1 MERRAISAWLALG
14 SVCVLWGTTYL
25 GIRIALESF
34 PPFYLMAFRY
44 TLSGGL
50 MVLGVRLLRCNL
62 PAGRELWLTTL
73 YGITTIGIGTGLL
86 SIAEQWVP
94 SGLAALFIATQPFWM
109 VIMEW
114 LLSRGATAP
123 HGPTLRGLLVGMIG
137 VAVLVLPNAIRE
149 GFSGGIFVG
158 FLLLQVGCAGWV
170 IGALKQKRLR
180 TSVHPIVIGA
190 VQQLATGLCFFAL
203 AGLFEHPARHVT
215 VRAASGLA
223 YLTIFGAII
232 GYSAFVYAM
241 DHLPATIVS
250 VYTFVNPVVAVILGW
265 LFFREPFGPRELFAM
280 LLIFAGMA
288 LVKFSA
294 SRDSALLVD
303 DREGVTANN
312 R

>member
-1 MERRAISAWLALG
+1 MERRAITAWLALG
-14 SVCVLWGTTYL
+14 SVCLLWGTTYL

-44 TLSGGL
+44 TSSGGL
-50 MVLGVRLLRCNL
+50 MVLVLRLMRHHL
-62 PAGRELWLTTL
+62 PTGRELRLTCL

-114 LLSRGATAP
+114 VLSRGVRSP
-123 HGPTLRGLLVGMIG
+123 HGPTLRGLLVGMMG
-137 VAVLVLPNAIRE
+137 VALLVLPSAIRE
-149 GFSGGIFVG
+149 GFSGGTFVG
-158 FLLLQVGCAGWV
+158 FLLLQAGCVGWV
-170 IGALKQKRLR
+170 TGALKQKGLR

-203 AGLFEHPARHVT
+203 AGFFEHPPRHVT
-215 VRAASGLA
+215 VRAAGGIA
-223 YLTIFGAII
+223 YLTIFGAIV

-241 DHLPATIVS
+241 DRLPATIVS
-250 VYTFVNPVVAVILGW
+250 IYTFVNPVVAVILGW

-280 LLIFAGMA
+280 LLIFAGVA

-294 SRDSALLVD
+294 SRDSELLVD
-303 DREGVTANN
+303 DREGVVAHN